1 MQKRSQANYAA
12 IQAQQHG
19 LRSRLG
25 FVVLVLAVGLGVS
38 WFGVG
43 HVLLALRSI
52 FDWTDINLLLRWSGL
67 LLLVLIPTAGI
78 YSLVT
83 QFAFWEGWLDGLPD
97 PTALFPDSPPISEHR
112 CFVVYLDGI
121 HQLERDHHPPRVS
134 AFLGL
139 LDQQLNPATRLVK
152 LRGVHR
158 SSRRPRA
165 GHR

>member
-1 MQKRSQANYAA
+1 M
-12 IQAQQHG
+12 
-19 LRSRLG
+19 
-25 FVVLVLAVGLGVS
+25 
-38 WFGVG
+38 G

-97 PTALFPDSPPISEHR
+97 PTALFPDSAPISEHR

-121 HQLERDHHPPRVS
+121 HQLERDHPPRVS

-139 LDQQLNPATRLVK
+139 LDEQLNPATRLVK
-152 LRGVHR
+152 GLEAYTVLPVALAQDIG
-158 SSRRPRA
+158 SAWFWRRLFALQEDHPN
-165 GHR
+165 GWIQPVSYTHLTLPTICSV